1 MRHEQGLGDG
11 GHDRGFGVGVNA
23 HEIAGAMLTAKRD
36 VDAAFDEYRR
46 CITLDAEA
54 DDTRRRAMAR
64 ATITCR
70 ESQPKAT
77 VGVIEAMV
85 DLETADVQKAARLAE
100 GLKRSAGMAV
110 EAKRQWLSSLQ
121 SLASLTKAEAQLAA
135 WEPKEVA

>member
-1 MRHEQGLGDG
+1 MPEVWAIATACDG
-11 GHDRGFGVGVNA
+11 GLMDA
-23 HEIAGAMLTAKRD
+23 HEIAGSMLTAKRD
-36 VDAAFDEYRR
+36 IDEAMLEYRR
-46 CITLDAEA
+46 CINLDAEA
-54 DDTRRRAMAR
+54 SDNAKRAVAR

-110 EAKRQWLSSLQ
+110 DNARQWLSSLQ

>member
-1 MRHEQGLGDG
+1 M
-11 GHDRGFGVGVNA
+11 GVPVPMNA
-23 HEIAGAMLTAKRD
+23 AEIAGAMLTAKRD
-36 VDAAFDEYRR
+36 VDSAFDEYRR

-70 ESQPKAT
+70 DSQPKAT

-100 GLKRSAGMAV
+100 GLKRSAGMAL
-110 EAKRQWLSSLQ
+110 EGKRQWLSSLQ
-121 SLASLTKAEAQLAA
+121 SLASLKKAEAQ
-135 WEPKEVA
+135 